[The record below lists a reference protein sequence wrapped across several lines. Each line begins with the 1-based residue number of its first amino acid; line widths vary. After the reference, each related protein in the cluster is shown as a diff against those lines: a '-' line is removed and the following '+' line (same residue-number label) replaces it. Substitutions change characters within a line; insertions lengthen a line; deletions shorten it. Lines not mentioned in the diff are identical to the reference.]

1 MPAEYLKTLALHRA
15 LMRAELH
22 GRGGG
27 ASDYDA
33 LLRYLQSRVSMLE
46 CLPADEG
53 AGIVHEAIAQDI
65 THTGHALML
74 VRHFISDICADG
86 VGVGGG
92 A

>member
-1 MPAEYLKTLALHRA
+1 MPAAYLKTLALHRA

-22 GRGGG
+22 GQAGK
-27 ASDYDA
+27 AEDYAA

-46 CLPADEG
+46 CMPADEG
-53 AGIVHEAIAQDI
+53 AGIVHEAIAQDK
-65 THTGHALML
+65 TQTAHALQL
-74 VRHFISDICADG
+74 VRQFISDICADG